1 MDLVKEFWALIVA
14 LVGFVAWLIRLE
26 SSVKSVSDS
35 VARMQVQRH
44 EDLSAQRD
52 QRAEQNKMLDEMRGD
67 IKTLLQRVA
76 K

>member
-1 MDLVKEFWALIVA
+1 MELVKEFWAIIAACL
-14 LVGFVAWLIRLE
+14 GFVVWLIRLE
-26 SSVKSVSDS
+26 SGVKAVADT
-35 VARMQVQRH
+35 VARMQSQRH
-44 EDLSAQRD
+44 EDLAAQRD